1 MHFMRRVLVH
11 CLSLLVTVLIV
22 SCSQK
27 SSVSRVDSVVTINIP
42 VYYNDSVQFPSISR
56 MFETDTVVLE
66 TGAFET
72 LLGEDIKDIEILDDT
87 LIILSGD
94 FNKGVIH
101 LFDINGRFIRKIDKT
116 GRGPGEYLN
125 IRKIDIDPVKRHII
139 VFDNGVGILR
149 YTMDGVFVSKV
160 RYEYNALDFALLPD
174 GGYVLFTPFQQTQH
188 GGLWMIDSEGNFK
201 RTLISYE
208 DYDKG
213 IVAGSSWLTH
223 INDSVIGFSGL
234 KDKIYHIANDTIY
247 TAYQLISEIIDPYEE
262 EPGVLPPY
270 DKLRY
275 YECDNLMMFDLQ
287 ARRGSYHY
295 IRVFYEKKNGQADFF
310 FWSTHPTIPK
320 DHLLPQ
326 FKGHYKGIYFYEL
339 SPLSIMYDDELK
351 AKYPD
356 ITEESNPFILLFR
369 SK

>member
-1 MHFMRRVLVH
+1 MRRVLVH

-188 GGLWMIDSEGNFK
+188 GGLWMIDQEEGK
-201 RTLISYE
+201 W
-208 DYDKG
+208 K
-213 IVAGSSWLTH
+213 
-223 INDSVIGFSGL
+223 
-234 KDKIYHIANDTIY
+234 
-247 TAYQLISEIIDPYEE
+247 
-262 EPGVLPPY
+262 
-270 DKLRY
+270 
-275 YECDNLMMFDLQ
+275 
-287 ARRGSYHY
+287 
-295 IRVFYEKKNGQADFF
+295 
-310 FWSTHPTIPK
+310 
-320 DHLLPQ
+320 
-326 FKGHYKGIYFYEL
+326 
-339 SPLSIMYDDELK
+339 
-351 AKYPD
+351 
-356 ITEESNPFILLFR
+356 
-369 SK
+369 